1 MVDGHVFV
9 LFYIDEQ
16 EVREEAE
23 IFLRLPSLRATG
35 INQNQ

>member
-1 MVDGHVFV
+1 MVDWHVFV

-16 EVREEAE
+16 EVREEVE
-23 IFLRLPSLRATG
+23 IFLRLPFLRATG